1 MGDDD
6 ATQDQGGGGQ
16 GDNPAA
22 ARAGIYE
29 KPSDE
34 EIAEIEAERK
44 RRLDPANRPEN
55 SEVMNTDPAD
65 QPASEPDAG
74 DDETST

>member
-6 ATQDQGGGGQ
+6 VDQEQGGGGV

-22 ARAGIYE
+22 ERAGIYE

-55 SEVMNTDPAD
+55 SEVMNTE
-65 QPASEPDAG
+65 SPD
-74 DDETST
+74 